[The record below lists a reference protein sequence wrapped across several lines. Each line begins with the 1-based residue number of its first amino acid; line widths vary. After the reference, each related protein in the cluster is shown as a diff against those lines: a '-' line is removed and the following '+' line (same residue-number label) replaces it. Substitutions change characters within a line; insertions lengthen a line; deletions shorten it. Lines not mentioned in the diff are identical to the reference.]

1 MLIKLVQKEILI
13 MNYYLDVLK
22 KYIVFDGRARRKEYW
37 MFILFN
43 LIIGGVVSILDYI
56 LGAAILGYLYSL
68 AVLLPSLAV
77 QVRRL
82 HDINK
87 PWYWIFITLIPLVGA
102 IWMIVLMATEGTRG
116 DNDFGP
122 DPKAGE

>member
-43 LIIGGVVSILDYI
+43 VIVGGVLAILDSIL
-56 LGAAILGYLYSL
+56 GTAIL
-68 AVLLPSLAV
+68 
-77 QVRRL
+77 
-82 HDINK
+82 
-87 PWYWIFITLIPLVGA
+87 
-102 IWMIVLMATEGTRG
+102 
-116 DNDFGP
+116 
-122 DPKAGE
+122 

>member
-22 KYIVFDGRARRKEYW
+22 KYVVFEGRARRKEYW

-43 LIIGGVVSILDYI
+43 LIVGGVVSILDYI
-56 LGAAILGYLYSL
+56 LGTAILGYLYSL

>member
-1 MLIKLVQKEILI
+1 

-43 LIIGGVVSILDYI
+43 LIIAGVVSILDYI
-56 LGAAILGYLYSL
+56 LGTAILGSLYGL

-77 QVRRL
+77 
-82 HDINK
+82 
-87 PWYWIFITLIPLVGA
+87 
-102 IWMIVLMATEGTRG
+102 
-116 DNDFGP
+116 
-122 DPKAGE
+122 

>member
-43 LIIGGVVSILDYI
+43 FIIAVVLNVIDYI
-56 LGAAILGYLYSL
+56 LGAAILGSLYGL
-68 AVLLPSLAV
+68 ATFLPSLAV

-87 PWYWIFITLIPLVGA
+87 PWYWIFITLIPLVGP

>member
-1 MLIKLVQKEILI
+1 

-22 KYIVFDGRARRKEYW
+22 KYVVFEGRARRKEYW
-37 MFILFN
+37 MFLLFN
-43 LIIGGVVSILDYI
+43 LIILGIIYVLDYI
-56 LGAAILGYLYSL
+56 LGTAVLEYLYGL
-68 AVLLPSLAV
+68 AVFLPSLAV

-87 PWYWIFITLIPLVGA
+87 RWYWIFIVLIPLVGE
-102 IWMIVLMATEGTRG
+102 IWMIVLMATEGTKG
-116 DNDFGP
+116 DNEFGP

>member
-43 LIIGGVVSILDYI
+43 VIVGGVLAILDSIL
-56 LGAAILGYLYSL
+56 GTAILGSLYGL
-68 AVLLPSLAV
+68 AVLLP
-77 QVRRL
+77 
-82 HDINK
+82 
-87 PWYWIFITLIPLVGA
+87 
-102 IWMIVLMATEGTRG
+102 
-116 DNDFGP
+116 
-122 DPKAGE
+122 

>member
-1 MLIKLVQKEILI
+1 

-22 KYIVFDGRARRKEYW
+22 KYIVFDSRARRKEYW

-43 LIIGGVVSILDYI
+43 LIIAVVLNVLDYI
-56 LGAAILGYLYSL
+56 LGAAILGSLYGL
-68 AVLLPSLAV
+68 AVFLPSLAV

-87 PWYWIFITLIPLVGA
+87 PWYWIFISLIPLVGA
-102 IWMIVLMATEGTRG
+102 IWMTVLMATEGTRG

>member
-1 MLIKLVQKEILI
+1 
-13 MNYYLDVLK
+13 
-22 KYIVFDGRARRKEYW
+22 

-43 LIIGGVVSILDYI
+43 LIVGGVVSILDYI

>member
-1 MLIKLVQKEILI
+1 

-43 LIIGGVVSILDYI
+43 VIIGGVLAILDSIL
-56 LGAAILGYLYSL
+56 GTAILGYLYSL

-87 PWYWIFITLIPLVGA
+87 PWYWIFITLIPLVGP

>member
-43 LIIGGVVSILDYI
+43 VIVGGVLAILDSIL
-56 LGAAILGYLYSL
+56 GTAILGSL
-68 AVLLPSLAV
+68 
-77 QVRRL
+77 
-82 HDINK
+82 
-87 PWYWIFITLIPLVGA
+87 
-102 IWMIVLMATEGTRG
+102 
-116 DNDFGP
+116 
-122 DPKAGE
+122 

>member
-1 MLIKLVQKEILI
+1 

-37 MFILFN
+37 MFILFKV
-43 LIIGGVVSILDYI
+43 IVGGVLAILDSIL
-56 LGAAILGYLYSL
+56 GTAILGSLYGL

>member
-1 MLIKLVQKEILI
+1 

-43 LIIGGVVSILDYI
+43 VIVGGVLAILDSIL
-56 LGAAILGYLYSL
+56 GTAILGYLYSL

>member
-1 MLIKLVQKEILI
+1 

-43 LIIGGVVSILDYI
+43 FIIAVVLNVIFIIAVVLNVIDYI
-56 LGAAILGYLYSL
+56 LGAAILGSLYGL
-68 AVLLPSLAV
+68 AVFLPSLAV

>member
-1 MLIKLVQKEILI
+1 

-22 KYIVFDGRARRKEYW
+22 KYVVFEGRARRKEYW

-43 LIIGGVVSILDYI
+43 LIVGGVVSILDYI
-56 LGAAILGYLYSL
+56 LGTAILGYLYSL